1 MAAGAKASDPGAIWH
16 SKPAKVPKTKRRAVA
31 TLQSSASARKTSRAA
46 ATAMPRFI
54 APQLCKTLSRPPQG
68 DDWVHEIKFDGYRM
82 QLRTEDSAATL
93 RTRKGLDWTD
103 KFQAIAKAAARLP
116 DAIIDGEVVAL
127 DDSGAPNFAA
137 LQAAL
142 SDGRSQDLV
151 FFVFD
156 LLFAA
161 GEDLQALPLSTRK
174 ERLKA
179 LLAKNRT
186 PDNIRYVDHL
196 VGAGDA
202 VLQSACRMHLEGIIS
217 KRLSAPYRSGRT
229 ETWCKS
235 KCRAGHEVV
244 IGGWSGTATNLR
256 SLIAGVYRGDHLV
269 HVGQVGTGFNARN
282 AKDLLKQLKANVTDQ
297 SPFAGK
303 DAPRRQK
310 DWNWVKPRLV
320 AEIEFAG
327 WTGAGLIRQSA
338 FKGLRQDKTAKEVR
352 AEHPVAPSDAELATP
367 TPGAK
372 PKGSSKTGA
381 IVMGVSISNP
391 DKPLWPAEKEGQPVT
406 KRDLAT
412 YLEKVGPW
420 MIEHLKGR
428 PCSII
433 RAPDGI
439 NDQKFFQRH
448 AMPGVSNLVELTT
461 VEGDRKPYLQIDR
474 VEGLIAMAQIAAVEF
489 HPWNCEP
496 DHPALPGR
504 LVFDLDPAPDV
515 AFSVVI
521 EAAKEMRTRLEAL
534 GLISF
539 CKTTGG
545 KGLHVVTPLKVKAD
559 SGLGWKEAKA
569 FAQGVCTNMANDAP
583 DKYLINMSKK
593 QRTGRIFLDYLRN
606 DRMSTAVAPLS
617 SRARPGAPVS
627 MPVNWN
633 QVRDGLDPMRF
644 TVKTVP
650 ALLAKS
656 KAWVD
661 YCDAERPLEAAIR
674 KFIAAKR

>member
-1 MAAGAKASDPGAIWH
+1 M
-16 SKPAKVPKTKRRAVA
+16 
-31 TLQSSASARKTSRAA
+31 
-46 ATAMPRFI
+46 
-54 APQLCKTLSRPPQG
+54 
-68 DDWVHEIKFDGYRM
+68 
-82 QLRTEDSAATL
+82 
-93 RTRKGLDWTD
+93 
-103 KFQAIAKAAARLP
+103 
-116 DAIIDGEVVAL
+116 
-127 DDSGAPNFAA
+127 
-137 LQAAL
+137 

-161 GEDLQALPLSTRK
+161 GEDLRALPLSKRK

-186 PDNIRYVDHL
+186 PDIIRYVDHL
-196 VGAGDA
+196 TGAGDA

-282 AKDLLKQLKANVTDQ
+282 AKDLLKQLKANVTDK

-303 DAPRRQK
+303 DAPRKQK
-310 DWNWVKPRLV
+310 DWNWVKPVLV

-327 WTGAGLIRQSA
+327 WTGAGMIRQSA
-338 FKGLRQDKTAKEVR
+338 FKGLRHDKPAKEVR

-367 TPGAK
+367 AAGAK
-372 PKGSSKTGA
+372 PKASSKTGA

-391 DKPLWPAEKEGQPVT
+391 DKPLWPAEKGGQPVT

-515 AFSVVI
+515 AFSAVI
-521 EAAKEMRTRLEAL
+521 EAAKEMRTRLETL

-569 FAQGVCTNMANDAP
+569 FAQDVCTNMANDAP
-583 DKYLINMSKK
+583 EKYLINMSKK

-650 ALLAKS
+650 ALLARS

-674 KFIAAKR
+674 KLIAAKR

>member
-1 MAAGAKASDPGAIWH
+1 
-16 SKPAKVPKTKRRAVA
+16 
-31 TLQSSASARKTSRAA
+31 
-46 ATAMPRFI
+46 
-54 APQLCKTLSRPPQG
+54 
-68 DDWVHEIKFDGYRM
+68 
-82 QLRTEDSAATL
+82 
-93 RTRKGLDWTD
+93 
-103 KFQAIAKAAARLP
+103 
-116 DAIIDGEVVAL
+116 
-127 DDSGAPNFAA
+127 
-137 LQAAL
+137 
-142 SDGRSQDLV
+142 
-151 FFVFD
+151 
-156 LLFAA
+156 
-161 GEDLQALPLSTRK
+161 
-174 ERLKA
+174 
-179 LLAKNRT
+179 
-186 PDNIRYVDHL
+186 
-196 VGAGDA
+196 
-202 VLQSACRMHLEGIIS
+202 
-217 KRLSAPYRSGRT
+217 
-229 ETWCKS
+229 
-235 KCRAGHEVV
+235 
-244 IGGWSGTATNLR
+244 
-256 SLIAGVYRGDHLV
+256 
-269 HVGQVGTGFNARN
+269 
-282 AKDLLKQLKANVTDQ
+282 
-297 SPFAGK
+297 
-303 DAPRRQK
+303 
-310 DWNWVKPRLV
+310 
-320 AEIEFAG
+320 
-327 WTGAGLIRQSA
+327 
-338 FKGLRQDKTAKEVR
+338 
-352 AEHPVAPSDAELATP
+352 
-367 TPGAK
+367 
-372 PKGSSKTGA
+372 
-381 IVMGVSISNP
+381 MGVSISNP
-391 DKPLWPAEKEGQPVT
+391 DKPLWPAEKGEQPVT

-504 LVFDLDPAPDV
+504 LIFDLDPAPDV
-515 AFSVVI
+515 AFSAVI
-521 EAAKEMRTRLEAL
+521 EAAKAMRERLDAV

-545 KGLHVVTPLKVKAD
+545 EGLHVVTPLKVKAD

-569 FAQGVCTNMANDAP
+569 FAQAVCTNMANDAP

-644 TVKTVP
+644 TVRTVP

-656 KAWVD
+656 KAWVE

-674 KFIAAKR
+674 KLVAAKR